1 MMSCVP
7 NELPSTLFTVAN
19 IYLADYLSAHSG
31 QEPGRV
37 GLAIMRWQAGA
48 PIVAVH
54 NNHET
59 VQIDITIS
67 LLFPAVCCYQSPQTR
82 GSSR

>member
-1 MMSCVP
+1 MIMMSCVP

-37 GLAIMRWQAGA
+37 GLAIMR
-48 PIVAVH
+48 
-54 NNHET
+54 
-59 VQIDITIS
+59 
-67 LLFPAVCCYQSPQTR
+67 
-82 GSSR
+82 